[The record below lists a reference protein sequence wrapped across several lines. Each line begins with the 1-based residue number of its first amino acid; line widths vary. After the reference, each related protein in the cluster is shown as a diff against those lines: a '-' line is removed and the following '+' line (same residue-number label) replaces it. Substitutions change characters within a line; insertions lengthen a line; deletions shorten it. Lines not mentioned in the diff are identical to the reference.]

1 MDDMAQNEQCQV
13 PCGEIRDLRASLAT
27 LINAVDV
34 STATTELRVR
44 RVEEGVSNYVKF
56 MAEAREFFV
65 RRDTQEE
72 EAKKRED
79 ELKAFHELR
88 DKEIKKAL
96 SIRDKRIMW
105 AIAALT
111 LLVAFIG
118 IVLALPPAITALKD
132 LLRSDVN
139 WNHIFTTL
147 QTYTAHMSRP
157 QDATVTAIIEGRP

>member
-1 MDDMAQNEQCQV
+1 MAQNEQCPA
-13 PCGEIRDLRASLAT
+13 PCIEIKELRTSLAA
-27 LINAVDV
+27 LIGAVGV
-34 STATTELRVR
+34 STATSELRLK
-44 RVEEGVSNYVKF
+44 RVEDGVSNYVRF
-56 MAEAREFFV
+56 MAKAEEFFV

-79 ELKAFHELR
+79 KLKAFHELR
-88 DKEIKKAL
+88 DKEIKEAL

-132 LLRSDVN
+132 LLHSDVN
-139 WNHIFTTL
+139 WHHIFATL

-157 QDATVTAIIEGRP
+157 QDATVTAIIEGRN

>member
-65 RRDTQEE
+65 RRDTQEL
-72 EAKKRED
+72 
-79 ELKAFHELR
+79 ELKKFHELR
-88 DKEIKKAL
+88 DSEIKADL
-96 SIRDKRIMW
+96 SARDKRIMY